1 MPILSQK
8 PKLLITVRLLARG
21 VMVAKGFIDIDI
33 TKVKTEDS
41 RKYSFALTRDGVLKG
56 QFVADV
62 AIRQDVNIT
71 LI

>member
-1 MPILSQK
+1 
-8 PKLLITVRLLARG
+8 
-21 VMVAKGFIDIDI
+21 MVAKGFIDIDI